1 MNYTFLIGIC
11 DVTLPLILAALFIP
25 AILGFLLRHFLDGD
39 KRSKYSKLEADYAS
53 LQGDVSKNATLRS
66 SLSAAENETKKL
78 SLSVNS
84 YEAEIKRLKT
94 DLDEAN
100 AKYRPYAGV
109 DVDVLNRKILSL
121 ESNNISL
128 QNSISEMS
136 GAANSLEDVQA
147 NANAMKD
154 RFTYLEQEN
163 TRLKIDLKSAIA
175 AKDSIIRSEDNIIKY
190 KEEVREMSGKIGG
203 YTVESDR
210 LKKEA
215 ADAIAQAKAAQDELN
230 ELKSKVSGSQ
240 SDADQAAAK
249 ANEYAAKIK
258 VLEDNL
264 NAANA
269 KANAATQADAELK
282 NANAKLAELEMNW
295 SSAKMKLEEAQ
306 NKNAEL
312 LAKPPVEKIVE
323 VPVEKI
329 VEKIV
334 ENRVEVPVE
343 KIVEK
348 IVTVEVEKIVE
359 VPVEKIVEKI
369 VNVEVEKR
377 VEVPV
382 EKIVEKIVTVEV
394 EKRVEVP
401 VEKIVE
407 KIVNV
412 EVEKIVEKRV
422 EVPVDRIV
430 EKRVEVPVE
439 KIVEKRVEVSS
450 EQDKKQIAQLQAD
463 LNKLRAEH
471 DALKAKPV
479 AAAPAA
485 KPDDLQVVEGIGPKV
500 NELFKAKGVTTYK
513 QLATM
518 NKAEVD
524 AVLESGGERFR
535 ILNGNSW
542 PKQAALLRDGN
553 MTEFKTYTDYL
564 VAGVDPKEVQEKTSS
579 GAATKADDLQVV
591 EGIGPKVN
599 ELFKAK
605 GITTYKQLAAMSKP
619 EVDAVL
625 ESGGERFRILNGNS
639 WPKQAALLRDGNMT
653 EFKKYT
659 DYLVAGVDPKEVQE
673 KTSTGGGAKKDD
685 LKVVEGIGPKIE
697 GLLNAGGIHTFA
709 QLATAKVDRL
719 KEILHDAGSRYQMHD
734 PSTWPVQSALARDG
748 KMAELK
754 KMQDELKGGRA

>member
-109 DVDVLNRKILSL
+109 DVDALNRKILSL
-121 ESNNISL
+121 ESNNVSL

-334 ENRVEVPVE
+334 
-343 KIVEK
+343 
-348 IVTVEVEKIVE
+348 TVEVEKIVE

-377 VEVPV
+377 VEVP
-382 EKIVEKIVTVEV
+382 VEKIVTVEV

-450 EQDKKQIAQLQAD
+450 EQDKKQIAQLQGD

-471 DALKAKPV
+471 DALKAKPG

-513 QLATM
+513 QLAAM